1 MRLIKPHSQ
10 GGFIRS
16 NRQKRRPC
24 ADAANEF
31 ITRLISRIIPYLAF
45 CFFHFSMTPFLQLA
59 VYIEK
64 GCYPFL

>member
-10 GGFIRS
+10 GGFICS

-24 ADAANEF
+24 ADAANGF
-31 ITRLISRIIPYLAF
+31 ITILISRINSYLAF
-45 CFFHFSMTPFLQLA
+45 AFFHFSMAPFLQLA

-64 GCYPFL
+64 ECYPFP